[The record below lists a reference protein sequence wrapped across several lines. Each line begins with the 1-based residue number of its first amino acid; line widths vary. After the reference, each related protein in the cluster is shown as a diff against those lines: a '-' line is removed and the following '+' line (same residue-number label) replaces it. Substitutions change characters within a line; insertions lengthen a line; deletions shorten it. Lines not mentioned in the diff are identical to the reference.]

1 MPALHDA
8 DSDRIDAARKLGT
21 DPALAFA
28 LPVTPVPVVPLL
40 VPTAAVVPLVPVAG
54 FGVAGWLVV
63 GRPVTLAVPVVALV
77 GDAVPAVAV
86 ASVLSSVPRISTC

>member
-1 MPALHDA
+1 MPPAQDGEI
-8 DSDRIDAARKLGT
+8 DRIDVARKLGT
-21 DPALAFA
+21 VPALAFA
-28 LPVTPVPVVPLL
+28 LPVTPVVPLL

-63 GRPVTLAVPVVALV
+63 GRPVTLGVPVVPLV

>member
-1 MPALHDA
+1 MPAAVHDA
-8 DSDRIDAARKLGT
+8 DSTRIEVARKLGT
-21 DPALAFA
+21 VPALAFA
-28 LPVTPVPVVPLL
+28 LPVTPVVPLL

-63 GRPVTLAVPVVALV
+63 GRPVTLAVPPVLLV
-77 GDAVPAVAV
+77 GEAVPAVAV